1 MVTSGAEGALF
12 SSCTAESDC
21 FWIGTT
27 TFACFLGRS
36 GVIGRALSM
45 GLSAIV
51 KERLIDRETERQ
63 IGIKRFNLKG
73 WSEWGSDSK
82 REKYTNFAFQ
92 VTKLVV
98 VV

>member
-1 MVTSGAEGALF
+1 
-12 SSCTAESDC
+12 
-21 FWIGTT
+21 
-27 TFACFLGRS
+27 
-36 GVIGRALSM
+36 M

-51 KERLIDRETERQ
+51 KERVIDRETARQ
-63 IGIKRFNLKG
+63 MGIKRFDLKG